1 MKHLAKSFLLFFF
14 LSWTMLAHSQTQEN
28 KAGEHP
34 TIETQNMRTKP
45 LHAIEKREA
54 SADDSYVDL
63 GPYYN
68 FALSEEIH
76 GKPENTIPIPVGISE
91 YAGVKIDSRGLIQL
105 ASNVSLQNS
114 HIEYPRKITD
124 IAVNHLAD
132 SLCFLHSSA
141 WASKKGTDVVD
152 ILVNYE
158 DGQKQ
163 IISIKNQID
172 VEDWWFH
179 PANSVIPPN
188 TQVAWEG
195 SNRRV
200 EELGLSLK
208 LYLYTWVN
216 PLPGIKIAS
225 IDMIS
230 SMNDTGYMLFG
241 LSCL

>member
-1 MKHLAKSFLLFFF
+1 MKHLTKLSLLVFF
-14 LSWTMLAHSQTQEN
+14 LCWTMLTHTQTQVN
-28 KAGEHP
+28 APTEHP
-34 TIETQNMRTKP
+34 TNKIVKMRTKP
-45 LHAIEKREA
+45 LHPIEKREA
-54 SADDSYVDL
+54 SADKSCVDL

-76 GKPENTIPIPVGISE
+76 GKPENTIPIPVGMSE
-91 YAGVKIDSRGLIQL
+91 YAGVLIDSRGLIQL
-105 ASNVSLQNS
+105 ASNVSLKNS
-114 HIEYPRKITD
+114 HIEYPKEITG

-141 WASKKGTDVVD
+141 WASETGTDVVS
-152 ILVNYE
+152 IVVNYE

-163 IISIKNQID
+163 TISIKNQID

-195 SNRRV
+195 TNKRV

-216 PLPGIKIAS
+216 PLPQIKITS
-225 IDMIS
+225 LDLIS